1 MALNRNQIR
10 ALRSA
15 DSVSFYTDDARR
27 TTITATIKA
36 TESDPFEKRL
46 DIVVESR
53 FESFAPGSGSKFVS
67 AYASL
72 LCADTSAHWQSVAST
87 IRDGDDVR
95 LIWSADAA
103 TTQALR
109 SAGFRGD
116 VLRIEIARDGGEARF
131 SFDLIVAVR
140 EDNTARM
147 VKTKEATDG
156 IAEAA

>member
-10 ALRSA
+10 ALRLA
-15 DSVSFYTDDARR
+15 DSVFFHTDDARR

-46 DIVVESR
+46 DIAVESR
-53 FESFAPGSGSKFVS
+53 IELSTPGSKFVS

-72 LCADTSAHWQSVAST
+72 LCADTSAHWQSIAST

-116 VLRIEIARDGGEARF
+116 VLRIEIARDGGAARF
-131 SFDLIVAVR
+131 AFDLITAVC
-140 EDNTARM
+140 ENNTARM
-147 VKTKEATDG
+147 IKTKETMDG

>member
-15 DSVSFYTDDARR
+15 DSVSFYTDNESR

-53 FESFAPGSGSKFVS
+53 FESFAPGSEFAS

-72 LCADTSAHWQSVAST
+72 LCADTSAHWQSIAST

-116 VLRIEIARDGGEARF
+116 VLRIEVARDGGEARF
-131 SFDLIVAVR
+131 SFDLIVAVC

-147 VKTKEATDG
+147 VKIKRTSG
-156 IAEAA
+156 SIAEAA